1 MALKIVFLIL
11 LFSFRFRL
19 SLSGN
24 GQTTSMESVPDL
36 QKSMYMVVDG
46 YPCVRLVNLSGEIG
60 CSNPGRDKV
69 VAPIIKY
76 KNNKE
81 LGQPSAILLSMDDVQ
96 GFFLRYVLP
105 ISMFLRPPWECLL
118 GIHLAITSDK
128 SLKYCHF
135 GKDCNTEL
143 VLRKHLNVKDHIQR
157 SNSFNNGFES
167 RVEIQHKLKGFSPA
181 RKFPQAEFAP
191 YHNTNY
197 EWNPIGSGIMW
208 KSYNF
213 PVFLLSESST
223 STLQEIAMKNEKT
236 EQAYTTNVA
245 EFDVVMQTTKV
256 GTHESESCL
265 KEETCLPLGGYRWL
279 DQTAYVLKGMGNVQK
294 SCHFF
299 SRNGSVWSAVPPI
312 NNSSSNQSKPIILT
326 VASMD
331 AASFFRDKSLGA
343 DSPLSGVISLLAAVD
358 ALSHV
363 DGLDNLNKQLVFLVF
378 TGEAWGYLGSRRFLL
393 ELDQQSDAVRG
404 LNSSLIQLVMEI
416 GSTGKGFSQGN
427 KTFFAHTQV
436 SSDTNEALDA
446 LKLAQESLKSEGV
459 TVSNASSSNP
469 GIPPSSLMAFLRKN
483 SSTSGIVLE
492 DFDTVF
498 ANKFYHSH
506 LDDSAN
512 INSSAIVAA
521 ASLVA
526 RTLYVLASDKKDSTS
541 SALSSINVNASL
553 VEELISCLLDCDP
566 GLSCELVSSYII
578 SVDTCPSHYVGVVLG
593 EPSSTPSPNQVDDI
607 SRFVWNF
614 LADRTSTPKGSTTV
628 CSKDC
633 SNNGGV
639 CIRAETD
646 GKGICVNSTTR
657 PERIVLSQHFEKQCV
672 LWLVACLTS
681 SVLPCSGF
689 AAHEHSILFKHYVPA
704 YSTRLKLDSGTW
716 KVLPPNSSD
725 PMGMLDPVWTES
737 NWNTIGL
744 RVYTVQEAAYDR
756 VVLLGGIS
764 VTVLAYLAIVLI
776 RAYITKALKQD

>member
-1 MALKIVFLIL
+1 
-11 LFSFRFRL
+11 
-19 SLSGN
+19 
-24 GQTTSMESVPDL
+24 
-36 QKSMYMVVDG
+36 
-46 YPCVRLVNLSGEIG
+46 
-60 CSNPGRDKV
+60 
-69 VAPIIKY
+69 
-76 KNNKE
+76 
-81 LGQPSAILLSMDDVQ
+81 
-96 GFFLRYVLP
+96 
-105 ISMFLRPPWECLL
+105 
-118 GIHLAITSDK
+118 
-128 SLKYCHF
+128 
-135 GKDCNTEL
+135 
-143 VLRKHLNVKDHIQR
+143 
-157 SNSFNNGFES
+157 
-167 RVEIQHKLKGFSPA
+167 
-181 RKFPQAEFAP
+181 
-191 YHNTNY
+191 
-197 EWNPIGSGIMW
+197 MW

-256 GTHESESCL
+256 GTHDSESCL
-265 KEETCLPLGGYRWL
+265 KEETCLPLGGY
-279 DQTAYVLKGMGNVQK
+279 
-294 SCHFF
+294 
-299 SRNGSVWSAVPPI
+299 SVWSAVPPI

-506 LDDSAN
+506 LDDSGEFISFLFVFLCSSFFIMLLKLANTLAIIYVAAN

-657 PERIVLSQHFEKQCV
+657 YI
-672 LWLVACLTS
+672 
-681 SVLPCSGF
+681 
-689 AAHEHSILFKHYVPA
+689 PA

-756 VVLLGGIS
+756 LVLLGGIS

>member
-1 MALKIVFLIL
+1 
-11 LFSFRFRL
+11 
-19 SLSGN
+19 
-24 GQTTSMESVPDL
+24 MESVPDL

-81 LGQPSAILLSMDDVQ
+81 LGLPSAILLSMDDVQ
-96 GFFLRYVLP
+96 GFF
-105 ISMFLRPPWECLL
+105 S
-118 GIHLAITSDK
+118 S
-128 SLKYCHF
+128 
-135 GKDCNTEL
+135 NTEL

-157 SNSFNNGFES
+157 ISNDSSFASNVAGVLVES

-191 YHNTNY
+191 YHNTTY

-236 EQAYTTNVA
+236 EKVYTTNVA

-256 GTHESESCL
+256 GTHDSESCL

-279 DQTAYVLKGMGNVQK
+279 DQRGESFAALDFYA
-294 SCHFF
+294 SICEFY
-299 SRNGSVWSAVPPI
+299 VWSAVPPI

-343 DSPLSGVISLLAAVD
+343 DSPISGLISLLAAVD
-358 ALSHV
+358 ALSRV

-446 LKLAQESLKSEGV
+446 LKLAQDSLKSEGV

-541 SALSSINVNASL
+541 SALSSINANASL

-566 GLSCELVSSYII
+566 GLSCELVSSYIT

-614 LADRTSTPKGSTTV
+614 LADRTSTPKGNTTV

-639 CIRAETD
+639 CIRTETD

-657 PERIVLSQHFEKQCV
+657 
-672 LWLVACLTS
+672 
-681 SVLPCSGF
+681 
-689 AAHEHSILFKHYVPA
+689 YVPA

-725 PMGMLDPVWTES
+725 PMGKLDPVWTES

-756 VVLLGGIS
+756 LVLLGGIS
-764 VTVLAYLAIVLI
+764 VTVLAYLAIVLT

>member
-1 MALKIVFLIL
+1 MAIKIFLLIL
-11 LFSFRFRL
+11 LFNFRFHS
-19 SLSGN
+19 SLSG
-24 GQTTSMESVPDL
+24 QTNSMESVPDL
-36 QKSMYMVVDG
+36 QKSMYMTVDG

-76 KNNKE
+76 KSNKE
-81 LGQPSAILLSMDDVQ
+81 LAQPSAILLSMDDVQ
-96 GFFLRYVLP
+96 GFFSRISNDSSFARNVGGVL
-105 ISMFLRPPWECLL
+105 
-118 GIHLAITSDK
+118 
-128 SLKYCHF
+128 
-135 GKDCNTEL
+135 
-143 VLRKHLNVKDHIQR
+143 V
-157 SNSFNNGFES
+157 ES
-167 RVEIQHKLKGFSPA
+167 GVEIQHKLKGFSPA
-181 RKFPQAEFAP
+181 QKFPQAEFAP
-191 YHNTNY
+191 YLNTTY

-223 STLQEIAMKNEKT
+223 SALQEIAMKNEKA
-236 EQAYTTNVA
+236 EKAYTTNVA

-256 GTHESESCL
+256 GTHDSESCL
-265 KEETCLPLGGYRWL
+265 TEETCLPLGGY
-279 DQTAYVLKGMGNVQK
+279 
-294 SCHFF
+294 
-299 SRNGSVWSAVPPI
+299 SVWSAVPPI

-343 DSPLSGVISLLAAVD
+343 DSPISGVISLLAAVD

-363 DGLDNLNKQLVFLVF
+363 DGLDDLNKQLIFLVF

-393 ELDQQSDAVRG
+393 ELDQQSDAVHG
-404 LNSSLIQLVMEI
+404 LNSTLIQLVMEI
-416 GSTGKGFSQGN
+416 GSTGKGVSQGN
-427 KTFFAHTQV
+427 KTFFAHTKV
-436 SSDTNEALDA
+436 SSGENEALDA

-512 INSSAIVAA
+512 INSSSIVAA

-526 RTLYVLASDKKDSTS
+526 RTLYVLASDKKDLSS
-541 SALSSINVNASL
+541 SALSAINVNASL
-553 VEELISCLLDCDP
+553 VEELISCMLKCNP
-566 GLSCELVSSYII
+566 GLSCELVSSYIT
-578 SVDTCPSHYVGVVLG
+578 STNTCPSHYVGVVLG
-593 EPSSTPSPNQVDDI
+593 EPSSTPYPNQVDDV

-614 LADRTSTPKGSTTV
+614 LADKTSTRKVNTSV
-628 CSKDC
+628 CSEDC
-633 SNNGGV
+633 GKNGGL
-639 CIRAETD
+639 CIRAELD
-646 GKGICVNSTTR
+646 GKGVCVNSTTR
-657 PERIVLSQHFEKQCV
+657 
-672 LWLVACLTS
+672 
-681 SVLPCSGF
+681 
-689 AAHEHSILFKHYVPA
+689 YVPA
-704 YSTRLKLDSGTW
+704 YSTRLMFDSGTW
-716 KVLPPNSSD
+716 KLLPPNSSD

-756 VVLLGGIS
+756 LVLLGGIT
-764 VTVLAYLAIVLI
+764 VTVFAYLAIVLT

>member
-96 GFFLRYVLP
+96 GFFLRISNDSSFDSNVAGVL
-105 ISMFLRPPWECLL
+105 
-118 GIHLAITSDK
+118 
-128 SLKYCHF
+128 
-135 GKDCNTEL
+135 
-143 VLRKHLNVKDHIQR
+143 V
-157 SNSFNNGFES
+157 ES

-265 KEETCLPLGGYRWL
+265 KEETCLPLGGY
-279 DQTAYVLKGMGNVQK
+279 
-294 SCHFF
+294 
-299 SRNGSVWSAVPPI
+299 SVWSAVPPI

-378 TGEAWGYLGSRRFLL
+378 TGEAWGYLGSRRFLV

-566 GLSCELVSSYII
+566 GLSC
-578 SVDTCPSHYVGVVLG
+578 G
-593 EPSSTPSPNQVDDI
+593 
-607 SRFVWNF
+607 
-614 LADRTSTPKGSTTV
+614 
-628 CSKDC
+628 
-633 SNNGGV
+633 
-639 CIRAETD
+639 
-646 GKGICVNSTTR
+646 
-657 PERIVLSQHFEKQCV
+657 
-672 LWLVACLTS
+672 
-681 SVLPCSGF
+681 
-689 AAHEHSILFKHYVPA
+689 
-704 YSTRLKLDSGTW
+704 
-716 KVLPPNSSD
+716 
-725 PMGMLDPVWTES
+725 
-737 NWNTIGL
+737 
-744 RVYTVQEAAYDR
+744 
-756 VVLLGGIS
+756 
-764 VTVLAYLAIVLI
+764 
-776 RAYITKALKQD
+776 

>member
-96 GFFLRYVLP
+96 GFFLRISNDSSFDSNVAGVL
-105 ISMFLRPPWECLL
+105 
-118 GIHLAITSDK
+118 
-128 SLKYCHF
+128 
-135 GKDCNTEL
+135 
-143 VLRKHLNVKDHIQR
+143 V
-157 SNSFNNGFES
+157 ES

-265 KEETCLPLGGYRWL
+265 KEETCLPLGGY
-279 DQTAYVLKGMGNVQK
+279 
-294 SCHFF
+294 
-299 SRNGSVWSAVPPI
+299 SVWSAVPPI

-657 PERIVLSQHFEKQCV
+657 
-672 LWLVACLTS
+672 
-681 SVLPCSGF
+681 
-689 AAHEHSILFKHYVPA
+689 YVPA

-756 VVLLGGIS
+756 LVLLGGIS
-764 VTVLAYLAIVLI
+764 VTVLAYLAMVLI